1 MDTLKIGFIGLG
13 LIGGSIA
20 KALRASI
27 PDLWITVYDKNKD
40 TLIRAKEDGIANE
53 TVSAINASFSGCHY
67 IFLCAPVSG
76 NAENLIQL
84 KEFLSPF
91 CTLTD
96 VGSVKSGIHK
106 QIEALGLSGQFIGG
120 HPMAGKETW
129 GFSGSDADL
138 FQQASMI
145 LTPDDHT
152 PPDALALASELFRQ
166 IGFGRIT
173 LTTPEAHDRMIAF
186 TSQLA
191 HVVSSA
197 YIKSPRAL
205 QRSGFSAGS
214 YKDLTRVAKLNP
226 EMWTELFLENGDD
239 LVEEIDEIVLHLN
252 EYRDA
257 ISQKDGTRLYTL
269 LDDGRRIKEALQ

>member
-1 MDTLKIGFIGLG
+1 M
-13 LIGGSIA
+13 
-20 KALRASI
+20 
-27 PDLWITVYDKNKD
+27 
-40 TLIRAKEDGIANE
+40 
-53 TVSAINASFSGCHY
+53 
-67 IFLCAPVSG
+67 
-76 NAENLIQL
+76 
-84 KEFLSPF
+84 
-91 CTLTD
+91 
-96 VGSVKSGIHK
+96 
-106 QIEALGLSGQFIGG
+106 
-120 HPMAGKETW
+120 
-129 GFSGSDADL
+129 
-138 FQQASMI
+138 
-145 LTPDDHT
+145 
-152 PPDALALASELFRQ
+152 FRQ

>member
-1 MDTLKIGFIGLG
+1 
-13 LIGGSIA
+13 
-20 KALRASI
+20 
-27 PDLWITVYDKNKD
+27 
-40 TLIRAKEDGIANE
+40 
-53 TVSAINASFSGCHY
+53 
-67 IFLCAPVSG
+67 
-76 NAENLIQL
+76 
-84 KEFLSPF
+84 
-91 CTLTD
+91 
-96 VGSVKSGIHK
+96 
-106 QIEALGLSGQFIGG
+106 
-120 HPMAGKETW
+120 MAGKETW
-129 GFSGSDADL
+129 GFSDSDADL